1 MVLMRLTRQ
10 AASAAVTPLG
20 WRFVLGSLCCQVPSV
35 ALADLVTLA
44 GAATGSNLLIDVRGD
59 VALLTLRARDGG
71 VTPVETALA
80 AQISSLVPASPGAPA
95 RSVQLLE
102 LAIDAIDID
111 SVRPFWRAV
120 LAYTDQADGSLC
132 DPYGQGPAIWF
143 QQMDEPRPQRNR
155 IHFDVSV
162 PHDEAGQRIAATLA
176 EMRRQTRFA
185 PHLTYQPAGGSMA
198 ERGVVSAWLGTRVPG
213 LARERVLVAPG
224 TQAVLMALLLT
235 LTRPGDTVLT
245 EALTYPGLKAV
256 ARLARVTLV
265 GVAMDAH
272 GMEPH
277 ALAAAGRRFKPK
289 VVVLTPTMHNPTTAT
304 MPAARRE
311 QIADVVVRQRLTLI
325 EDDPYLFL
333 DTSVAP
339 LAALIPERTYL
350 AASLSKCLAPGLRT
364 SLVVA
369 PDTEAARDAAA
380 ALHGVAQMPAP
391 LMTAIVLRWLRD
403 GRADAIID
411 AVRAEAAARQTL
423 ARDVLGALAPSRA
436 ETASPHLWLPSPD
449 ASSSD
454 RFGEMLRGRGLGV
467 VASGA
472 FAVAEDGPQGVR
484 LALGAARNRAELKS
498 ALTILRQVVGAHS
511 QSA

>member
-1 MVLMRLTRQ
+1 MDWIPTIAGRSGPAYQRIV
-10 AASAAVTPLG
+10 A
-20 WRFVLGSLCCQVPSV
+20 
-35 ALADLVTLA
+35 ALADDIA
-44 GAATGSNLLIDVRGD
+44 SGALRRGQR
-59 VALLTLRARDGG
+59 LPTHR
-71 VTPVETALA
+71 ALA
-80 AQISSLVPASPGAPA
+80 RALGLDLTTVTRAYAEARRLQLVDAHVGRGTFVADTTQAVRTTRAMP
-95 RSVQLLE
+95 
-102 LAIDAIDID
+102 AIDLTMNLPPQPDGADID
-111 SVRPFWRAV
+111 
-120 LAYTDQADGSLC
+120 GK
-132 DPYGQGPAIWF
+132 
-143 QQMDEPRPQRNR
+143 
-155 IHFDVSV
+155 
-162 PHDEAGQRIAATLA
+162 IAATLA
-176 EMRRQTRFA
+176 EVRRQTRFA

-198 ERGVVSAWLGTRVPG
+198 ERAVVSTWLGTRVPG
-213 LARERVLVAPG
+213 LARERVLVAAG

-245 EALTYPGLKAV
+245 EALTYPGLKAA

-265 GVAMDAH
+265 AVAMDAD

-277 ALAAAGRRFKPK
+277 ALAAAGRRFRPR

-304 MPAARRE
+304 MSAARRE
-311 QIADVVVRQRLTLI
+311 QIADVIAQQRMTLI

-369 PDTEAARDAAA
+369 PDAEAARDAAA

-391 LMTAIVLRWLRD
+391 LMTVIVLRWLRD

-411 AVRAEAAARQTL
+411 AVRAEAGARQTL

-454 RFGEMLRGRGLGV
+454 RFSEMLRGRGLGV
-467 VASGA
+467 VASSA

-484 LALGAARNRAELKS
+484 LALGAARNRVELKA
-498 ALTILRQVVGAHS
+498 ALTILRQVMAGRE
-511 QSA
+511 